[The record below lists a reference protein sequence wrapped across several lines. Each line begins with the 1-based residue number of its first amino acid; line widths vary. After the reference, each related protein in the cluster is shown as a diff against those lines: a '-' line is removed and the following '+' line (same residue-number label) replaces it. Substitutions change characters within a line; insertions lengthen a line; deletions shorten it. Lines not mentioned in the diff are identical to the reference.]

1 MKIFIVDTLGLT
13 YDGSTL
19 DKRGLGGSESAVILV
34 SKELAKLGVEVT
46 IFNDCESDDS
56 RPGFYDGVQYIPLR
70 EINNTDKCIYDVGIA
85 SRSVAAF
92 APKEIKDRF
101 KTFSFMPDFEDLMSR
116 TMHKVLWM
124 HDTFCDG
131 DDLIE
136 DFVLQGRIN
145 EIFTLS
151 DWHTGYVTH
160 CDHGKRRNF
169 DILKNHVFMTRNGIG
184 NMNPGWIDVR
194 QKDPNL
200 FVFNASVTKGMVALV
215 KDVWPR
221 VKQRIPDAKLKVIGG
236 YYRFRSDHGP
246 DQQEMDW
253 RKMVD
258 EHPDIDFTG
267 VIPQKEISDILRRAS
282 FMIYPVGFPETFG
295 ISTLEALAHNVP
307 LITCRFGALEETAIE
322 DASYKIPYPVEPNWA
337 VPWLDRAYQVEA
349 FTEAVVYAYNNKY
362 LHQQKM
368 YACNKVK
375 DICGWDTVALQW
387 KQHLYRRLG
396 DFLPVSEQREAN
408 RINARVREVFGR
420 RFMNKEEL
428 LQPECHPKEMIYVV
442 TPVYNAERYIERC
455 IDSVAA
461 QDYRNYEMYII
472 DDASNDSTVELVENK
487 IHNLPEEIRGQF
499 KLYMNKTNQG
509 AVCNQVT
516 TIMSECGDGIVM
528 LLDGDDWLVNDPNI
542 FNKYNNLYNRGAEF
556 TYGSCWSVVDNIPLV
571 AQEYPPEVKESR
583 SYRQYKFNWNMPYTH
598 LRTFSSRMFHSYV
611 HSNGYKIFKDD
622 SGNWLRAGGDTAIF
636 YAMIEHADPDKVICL
651 PDIVYN
657 YNDANPI
664 NDYKV
669 NGDQQ
674 TRTANMVL
682 NDKKNS
688 SKKISVVIPTMW
700 RCADVTKMELMNIIS
715 SDLVDEVI
723 IIDNDPD
730 RRPDHEIL
738 NDSKI
743 TISSMTKNIGVN
755 PAWNMGVKIAKNDI
769 VCIANDDIVFDPRL
783 FNKIVDKITTASGP
797 HGIING
803 DPKLGQPVTTDG
815 SISFVDWKPGDI
827 IHCFGQLMFVHK
839 SSWVDIP
846 EELVIAF
853 GDDWIIHTH
862 ISQNKVPVL
871 IYNTHFYSPMS
882 QTVTDKTIELIADET
897 RFERES
903 EAYNRLTADIPLVVE
918 TPVVRTNTP
927 VQIKRI
933 LIAIPTA
940 RYIEPDTF
948 KSIYDLEVPDGYVTD
963 FQYFYGYRVDQVRNL
978 IADWAVRGYDYLF
991 AVDHDVTFPRDTLK
1005 KLISHDKDLVS
1016 GIYRQ
1021 RLPAQAIEIYDLD
1034 QRRMDISQ
1042 LVGQKLVQIGGCG
1055 FGCVL
1060 VKKEVLAGVGYPQFE
1075 YHVALDHRN
1084 TISEDTDFCK
1094 KAMNHGF
1101 TLWVDPSI
1109 LCGHIGSTTMYVELP
1124 DTSTVLN
1131 LIETRLRELRSMDL
1145 MPKDHVDYLRKM
1157 RNDGSSPKVIYDI
1170 GSSVLHWTDKAK
1182 EIWPKSEFFL
1192 LEAMGEVEPIYK
1204 ESGHRYHLGVL
1215 SDTDGKTVEFYQNL
1229 EHPGGNSYYRENP
1242 EHSPAATMLFSENH
1256 KVIKK
1261 TSTLDSIRVKNG
1273 WPYPDMIK
1281 IDVQGAELDVLSGA
1295 RDTLSHCKDVVIEI
1309 QNVEYNIGGADR
1321 QKVIDFMTE
1330 MGFNNSR
1337 PICGNHI
1344 DGDWHFRK

>member
-19 DKRGLGGSESAVILV
+19 DKRGLGGSESAVILM
-34 SKELAKLGVEVT
+34 SKELVKIGVQVT
-46 IFNDCESDDS
+46 VFNDCESDDS
-56 RPGFYDGVQYIPLR
+56 KPGFYDGVEYIPLR
-70 EINNTDKCIYDVGIA
+70 EINNIDRCIYDVGIA

-116 TMHKVLWM
+116 TRHKVLWM

-169 DILKNHVFMTRNGIG
+169 DILKNHIFVTRNGIG
-184 NMNPGWIDVR
+184 KMNPGWVDIKD
-194 QKDPNL
+194 KDPNL
-200 FVFNASVTKGMVALV
+200 FVFNASVTKGMVSLV
-215 KDVWPR
+215 NDIWPR

-246 DQQEMDW
+246 DEQELDW
-253 RKMVD
+253 RRMVK
-258 EHPDIDFTG
+258 ENPDIDFTG
-267 VIPQKEISDILRRAS
+267 IIPQKDISDILRKAS

-307 LITCRFGALEETAIE
+307 LITCRFGALEETAID

-337 VPWLDRAYQVEA
+337 LQWLDRDHQVEV
-349 FTEAVVYAYNNKY
+349 FTEAVMYAYDNKY
-362 LHQQKM
+362 IHQQKM

-387 KQHLYRRLG
+387 KQHFYRISG
-396 DFLPVSEQREAN
+396 NFLPVSEHQKVTL
-408 RINARVREVFGR
+408 INNRVREVFGR
-420 RFMNKEEL
+420 RFMNKEEV
-428 LQPECHPKEMIYVV
+428 LQPAMAPFNQIYIV
-442 TPVYNAERYIERC
+442 TPVYNAESYIGRC
-455 IDSVAA
+455 IDSVAQ
-461 QDYRNYEMYII
+461 QDYQYYKMIII
-472 DDASNDSTVELVENK
+472 DDASTDSTVAAIEEKIKLLPKDVRNK
-487 IHNLPEEIRGQF
+487 FVLYKNKVNL
-499 KLYMNKTNQG
+499 G

-516 TIMSECGDGIVM
+516 TIMSDCLEQDGIVM
-528 LLDGDDWLVNDPNI
+528 LLDGDDWLVNNPGI
-542 FNKYNNLYNRGAEF
+542 FNKYNTLYNQGAEF
-556 TYGSCWSVVDNIPLV
+556 TYGSCWSVVDGIPLV
-571 AQEYPPEVKESR
+571 AQEYPPDVKVSR

-598 LRTFSSRMFHSYV
+598 LRTFRGRAFHKHV
-611 HSNGYKIFKDD
+611 DENGFIAFKDTG
-622 SGNWLRAGGDTAIF
+622 GNWLKAGGDTAVF
-636 YAMIEHADPDKVICL
+636 YAMIEQADPNNVVCVS
-651 PDIVYN
+651 DIVYN

-669 NGDQQ
+669 NSDEQ
-674 TRTANMVL
+674 TRTANMIL
-682 NDKKNS
+682 GSKAS
-688 SKKISVVIPTMW
+688 SKKISVVMPTMW
-700 RCADVTKMELMNIIS
+700 RCADVTKMELMNIVS
-715 SDLVDEVI
+715 HELVDQII
-723 IIDNDPD
+723 IIDNDPEK
-730 RRPDHEIL
+730 RPNSDIL
-738 NDSKI
+738 NHEKI
-743 TISSMTKNIGVN
+743 TIYPMKKNIGVN
-755 PAWNMGVKIAKNDI
+755 PAWNMGVKLAKNDI
-769 VCIANDDIVFDPRL
+769 ICIANDDIVFDPRL
-783 FNKIVDKITTASGP
+783 FNKLVDRITPESGP

-803 DPKLGQPVTTDG
+803 DASLGQPATTDG
-815 SISFVDWKPGDI
+815 NISFIDWKPGDI

-839 SSWVDIP
+839 SSWIDIP

-853 GDDWIIHTH
+853 GDDWIMHTH
-862 ISQNKVPVL
+862 LRQNKVPVM

-897 RFERES
+897 RFEREAK
-903 EAYNRLTADIPLVVE
+903 AYNRLTVE
-918 TPVVRTNTP
+918 SHSVEIKP
-927 VQIKRI
+927 VQTKRI

-963 FQYFYGYRVDQVRNL
+963 FHYFYGYRVDQIRNL

-991 AVDHDVTFPRDTLK
+991 AVDHDVTFPPDTLK
-1005 KLISHDKDLVS
+1005 KLLSHDKDVVS
-1016 GIYRQ
+1016 GVYRQ
-1021 RLPAQAIEIYDLD
+1021 RLPVQAIEIYDLD

-1042 LVGQKLVQIGGCG
+1042 LIGRKLVQIGGCG

-1060 VKKEVLAGVGYPQFE
+1060 VKKEVMESVGYPQFE

-1084 TISEDTDFCK
+1084 TISEDTDFCR
-1094 KAMNHGF
+1094 KAMNKGF
-1101 TLWVDPSI
+1101 TLWCDPSI
-1109 LCGHIGSTTMYVELP
+1109 LCGHIGSTTMSVELP
-1124 DTSTVLN
+1124 DTVVAFN
-1131 LIETRLRELRSMDL
+1131 MIETRLRELRSMDL
-1145 MPKDHVDYLRKM
+1145 MPKEHVNYLQSMNR
-1157 RNDGSSPKVIYDI
+1157 DGTSPKVIYDI

-1182 EIWPKSEFFL
+1182 QIWPSSEFFL
-1192 LEAMGEVEPIYK
+1192 LEAMSEVEPIYK

-1215 SDTDGKTVEFYQNL
+1215 SDKDGKIVEFYQNL

-1242 EHSPAATMLFSENH
+1242 EHSPAAPTLFSDGH

-1261 TSTLDSIRVKNG
+1261 TSTLDSIRTTNG

-1281 IDVQGAELDVLSGA
+1281 IDVQGAELDVLAGA
-1295 RDTLSHCKDVVIEI
+1295 RDTLSHCKDVIIEI
-1309 QNVEYNIGGADR
+1309 QNVEYNIGGAER

-1330 MGFNNSR
+1330 MGFVNLM